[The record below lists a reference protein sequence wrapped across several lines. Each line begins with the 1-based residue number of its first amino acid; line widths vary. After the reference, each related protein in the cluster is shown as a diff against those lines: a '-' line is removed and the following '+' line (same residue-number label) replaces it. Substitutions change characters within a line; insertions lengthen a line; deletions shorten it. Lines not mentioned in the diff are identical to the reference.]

1 MQERMQSILEEQK
14 KRTMEVVRAAERSRA
29 QMLCE
34 KAAAEHDLVQVR
46 SYHRLLPG
54 YNYKA
59 LNFCIYMH
67 QRQHNLSVSSWMC
80 STLTAVC
87 SVKLAWNR
95 WCAPILDDEGH
106 APVLESVSSC

>member
-46 SYHRLLPG
+46 AITDSCLALYEAP
-54 YNYKA
+54 NY
-59 LNFCIYMH
+59 CINTH
-67 QRQHNLSVSSWMC
+67 QSLHQASV
-80 STLTAVC
+80 V
-87 SVKLAWNR
+87 
-95 WCAPILDDEGH
+95 ILDVQFAH
-106 APVLESVSSC
+106 ACTFC